1 MDKIIPYLKSAIALP
16 GYNLM
21 LEFEDGVSGVV
32 DLSNWK
38 GKGVFEY
45 YQFMRMQEAAR
56 LLKEKRL
63 TVSEVGYQLGFTNLS
78 HFSRVFEQHTGMK
91 PKKYSAT
98 QAQLIET
105 VTP

>member
-45 YQFMRMQEAAR
+45 WNDERNFKIFSMTKDGKLEWSEDIDMDPDSFYLKIIGKSFEEYAGNKQ
-56 LLKEKRL
+56 LLWH
-63 TVSEVGYQLGFTNLS
+63 SN
-78 HFSRVFEQHTGMK
+78 
-91 PKKYSAT
+91 
-98 QAQLIET
+98 
-105 VTP
+105 